1 MITVMKLKPD
11 VIEFLDMVADIQI
24 ESGVKSY
31 IVNEMVY
38 SETKEKNVYMV
49 SVLDAPVDIGL
60 T

>member
-1 MITVMKLKPD
+1 MITIIKLKPD
-11 VIEFLDMVADIQI
+11 VIEFLDMVANIQI

-31 IVNEMVY
+31 MVNKMVY
-38 SETKEKNVYMV
+38 SETKEKNVYIV

>member
-1 MITVMKLKPD
+1 MITIIKLKPD
-11 VIEFLDMVADIQI
+11 VIEFLDMVANIQI

-38 SETKEKNVYMV
+38 SEINEKNLYMV
-49 SVLDAPVDIGL
+49 SILDAPVDIGL